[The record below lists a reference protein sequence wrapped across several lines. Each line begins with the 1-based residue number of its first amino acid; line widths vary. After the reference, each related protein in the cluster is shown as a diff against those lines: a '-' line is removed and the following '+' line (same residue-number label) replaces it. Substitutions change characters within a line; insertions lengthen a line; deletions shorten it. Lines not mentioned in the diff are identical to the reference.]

1 MKEFLKHER
10 TKNMEVIEIEVSEI
24 VEYTSEEDEDNLF
37 EDGGV

>member
-37 EDGGV
+37 DD